1 MANPFG
7 AIATA
12 VGMADTLGINPIA
25 NYNADRDFSK
35 SVDAQRGLTQ
45 LSYDL
50 SQRNWESQFD
60 KESRY
65 NTPYNEAFRQRE
77 AGFNPYVRESAA
89 NGIMSM
95 PAQTGSGTAASVNP
109 VPNYVD
115 RYSSAFLDSL
125 RGINQGIVNEKTKDM
140 INAQIQ
146 DLIAGAAS
154 KDAQAQFTSI
164 QADLERRYGSLLK
177 RRQINKLNAD
187 IQEAFANATKLTE
200 EGRYFDQGIFES
212 LAKEAMNKA
221 LGGKYQKEAE
231 LFDLDIRNYADKL
244 KHLFKLQDA
253 QSAEHSAAA
262 GELGARESLVREQ
275 ADTQSMINKIKREL
289 LNDEKWATLE
299 KLRADKKLSEREYQ
313 YAQYKMSKVLD
324 LLKAREHDKGYRVLD
339 DIYHP
344 KPYS

>member
-1 MANPFG
+1 MAFSLG
-7 AIATA
+7 SVGSAI
-12 VGMADTLGINPIA
+12 GIADSLGINPLA

-65 NTPYNEAFRQRE
+65 NLPANEVMRLRE
-77 AGFNPYVRESAA
+77 GGYNPYVRESAA
-89 NGIMSM
+89 NGTMSM

-146 DLIAGAAS
+146 DMIAGAAS

-164 QADLERRYGSLLK
+164 QVDLERRYGALLK

-231 LFDLDIRNYADKL
+231 LFDLDIRNYGDKL

-253 QSAEHSAAA
+253 QSAEHNAAA
-262 GELGARESLVREQ
+262 GELGARSEMESAAKE
-275 ADTQSMINKIKREL
+275 KI
-289 LNDEKWATLE
+289 LNE
-299 KLRADKKLSEREYQ
+299 SEYV
-313 YAQYKMSKVLD
+313 KVQ
-324 LLKAREHDKGYRVLD
+324 K
-339 DIYHP
+339 DIAA
-344 KPYS
+344 SF